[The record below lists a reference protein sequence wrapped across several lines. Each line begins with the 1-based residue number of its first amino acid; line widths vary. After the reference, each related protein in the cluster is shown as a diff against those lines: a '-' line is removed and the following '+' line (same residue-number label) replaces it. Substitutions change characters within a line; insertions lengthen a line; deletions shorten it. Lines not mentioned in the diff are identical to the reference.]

1 LFEGY
6 GARGLLAEFPMK
18 NWMKGRLDTLLKKL
32 KKNGNTDWKRGSSSL
47 FQNLPITETWRFR
60 RVVQTNTTPE
70 GLCFFILYMVYDQ
83 GIWLG
88 IYSYLPLW

>member
-32 KKNGNTDWKRGSSSL
+32 KKNGNTD
-47 FQNLPITETWRFR
+47 
-60 RVVQTNTTPE
+60 
-70 GLCFFILYMVYDQ
+70 
-83 GIWLG
+83 
-88 IYSYLPLW
+88 